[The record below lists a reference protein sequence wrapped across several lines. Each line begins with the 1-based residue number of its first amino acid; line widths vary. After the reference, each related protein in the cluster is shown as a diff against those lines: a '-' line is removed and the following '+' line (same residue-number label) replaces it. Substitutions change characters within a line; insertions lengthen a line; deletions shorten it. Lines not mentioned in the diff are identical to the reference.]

1 MIYLNKCCKR
11 KFKYKKRKCNGRD
24 VILSA
29 ILFENGVS
37 EIIASE
43 GELLQKLI
51 ERNESPYKLIIV
63 NRQIAKIVC
72 CLKDFEE
79 KIVWEIIKE

>member
-1 MIYLNKCCKR
+1 MTYLNRGCKC
-11 KFKYKKRKCNGRD
+11 KFKKRKCNGRK

-29 ILFENGVS
+29 IIFETGV
-37 EIIASE
+37 AK
-43 GELLQKLI
+43 LLSVESRLIDKLI
-51 ERNESPYKLIIV
+51 KRNENPWELMKL
-63 NRQIAKIVC
+63 NRQIAKIIC